1 MLSTICIRILRK
13 CIIYLK
19 APKTKSMSLCSNII
33 KILVPKISFKS
44 TIIEFIVSLPF
55 HETIFPFI
63 ALNPTV

>member
-1 MLSTICIRILRK
+1 MLSTICIRIPTLTY
-13 CIIYLK
+13 YLK